1 MTFFPGGLSMKV
13 HGEVEMIEKALDEI
27 AERILMLDEASL
39 SGLLEK
45 YRLRMEAFEPS
56 KNWEKSVILFFVI
69 NAVRAKNH
77 LFNAG
82 ILKRRDTEGN
92 EAPGKDPDGKTPPY
106 LKRVK

>member
-1 MTFFPGGLSMKV
+1 MLDR
-13 HGEVEMIEKALDEI
+13 EVEMIEKALDEI

-39 SGLLEK
+39 AGLLEK

-56 KNWEKSVILFFVI
+56 RKWEKSVILFFVI

-82 ILKRRDTEGN
+82 LLKRQETEGKK
-92 EAPGKDPDGKTPPY
+92 APGKDPDGKTPPY